1 MKYPNI
7 YHMSNVSR
15 GGGAVREF
23 ALQAEGWLCEPQPRH
38 TLVVNTDND
47 SSTVKHS
54 KLV

>member
-7 YHMSNVSR
+7 YHLSNVS
-15 GGGAVREF
+15 GSGDAVRAF
-23 ALQAEGWLCEPQPRH
+23 ALQAEGWVCEPQPPH
-38 TLVVNTDND
+38 TVNTDND